1 MNTINI
7 KNIILLLIGT
17 ICLSACKFQS
27 ADLNLDFAKGNKAEL
42 ERVFD
47 KYMLSGD
54 TLKQRAVLFLL
65 NNMRPHCS
73 MSSANSAA
81 FEAAVNKMDTIP
93 PSDAL
98 DSLWQTLYKTEDGN
112 PMWDGENISYNF
124 LTNDID
130 YAFNIWS
137 KNKWSKQIKF
147 ETFCKYIL
155 PYRFTQEPLED
166 GWREM
171 LHTKYHCMT
180 DSLSDVKEAFAT
192 VYRNLKDSLKGE
204 EYLYHYPL
212 KPTTMG
218 KIMRGNCIQRCIYI
232 GQVMR
237 ALGIPVAIDWIHN
250 WANYSVNGHYWV
262 SLVLEDG
269 TYTLSEDG
277 YTVMKYGPI
286 DSSIFKVDFMP
297 EEDYLFQPT
306 FKKRCAKVFR
316 STYETVEHDMAEIFR
331 DTPFAWQYEQN
342 IKDVSLEYGYN
353 NNVIIQR
360 GDEGRIACLCTYITA
375 KGWVPVSVVT
385 ADKGMYEFKN
395 INDSIVYMFAT
406 FEDGKLQ
413 CHGNPFLLT
422 AQGKK
427 ELNPDKVHRET
438 ATLYRKY
445 PLIGRNISACA
456 AMRGAVIEGSN
467 SSDFKTA
474 WTLYHIDRSPLF
486 KNVYKSLSNKPC
498 RYVRVV
504 PQEGK
509 KFPVAEIEL
518 WTGSKKRHAI
528 TYGNTY
534 SKVEKAVD
542 GNTMTATKNIMPL
555 PDRMLQLDLGAM
567 RTITRIVLYPANDDN
582 YIVKGNTYELFYN
595 DSGRWISLGKKLAKE
610 NRLVYGNVPTNA
622 LLLLH
627 NLTKGKEERIF
638 TYEANQQIWW

>member
-1 MNTINI
+1 MTINI
-7 KNIILLLIGT
+7 KAFILLLFGT

-27 ADLNLDFAKGNKAEL
+27 ADLNLDFAKGNRLEL
-42 ERVFD
+42 ERAFD

-54 TLKQRAVLFLL
+54 TLKQQAVLFLL
-65 NNMRPHCS
+65 NNMPSHCS
-73 MSSANSAA
+73 ISSASCTA
-81 FEAAVNKMDTIP
+81 FETAVNKMDAMP
-93 PSDAL
+93 PSDVL
-98 DSLWQTLYKTEDGN
+98 DSLWQVQKGTDDFTVSR
-112 PMWDGENISYNF
+112 DGENVSFDF
-124 LTNDID
+124 LTTDIET
-130 YAFNIWS
+130 AFGTWGKS
-137 KNKWSKQIKF
+137 KWKKQVSF

-155 PYRFTQEPLED
+155 PYRFTQEPLEA
-166 GWREM
+166 GWRE
-171 LHTKYHCMT
+171 LLYKKYHCMT
-180 DSLSDVKEAFAT
+180 DTINDVKEAFAV
-192 VYRNLKDSLKGE
+192 VYRNLKDSMKGE
-204 EYLYHYPL
+204 EYQYHYPL

-218 KIMRGNCIQRCIYI
+218 RIMRGNCIQRCIYT

-237 ALGIPVAIDWIHN
+237 ALGIPVAIDWTRN

-277 YTVMKYGPI
+277 NTVMKYGPI
-286 DSSIFKVDFMP
+286 DSSMFKVDFMP
-297 EEDYLFQPT
+297 EKDYMFQPT

-316 STYETVEHDMAEIFR
+316 SSYETVEHNMAEIFH
-331 DTPFAWQYEQN
+331 DTPFAWQHEQN
-342 IKDVSLEYGYN
+342 TKDVSSEYGYN
-353 NNVIIQR
+353 NNVTIPR
-360 GDEGRIACLCTYITA
+360 GKEGRIGCLCTYITA
-375 KGWVPVSVVT
+375 SGWIPVAVVT
-385 ADKGMYEFKN
+385 AVNGMYEFKN
-395 INDSIVYMFAT
+395 VNDSIVYMFAT

-422 AQGKK
+422 AKGKK
-427 ELNPDKVHRET
+427 ELNPDKVHRLT
-438 ATLYRKY
+438 AILYRKY

-467 SSDFKTA
+467 SSDFKKA

-486 KNVYKSLSNKPC
+486 RNEYKPLLNKQC

-518 WTGSKKRHAI
+518 WTGSKKLYAT

-542 GNTMTATKNIMPL
+542 GNTTTATKNIMPL
-555 PDRMLQLDLGAM
+555 PDRMLQLDFGKAQ
-567 RTITRIVLYPANDDN
+567 TITRIVMYPFNDDN
-582 YIVKGNTYELFYN
+582 YIVIGDTYELFYN
-595 DSGRWISLGKKLAKE
+595 DNGRWVSLGKKLAKE
-610 NRLVYGNVPTNA
+610 NKLVYRNVPANA

-638 TYEANQQIWW
+638 TYESTRQVWW